1 VNESSEKKEQVL
13 KQHLDMAH
21 TIRMKAA
28 QKSNDA
34 DKKTIK
40 RQSSK
45 FPHSVYAIGDR
56 VLVKTNKKKWNK
68 VKGKGVATKRSSKA
82 TVVAVNPAYN
92 KYKVKMDNTPT
103 EIWVSVS
110 LITSLTREKENKRM
124 KVSGMLNYDCMY
136 TYLFHNWIG

>member
-1 VNESSEKKEQVL
+1 
-13 KQHLDMAH
+13 MAH

-28 QKSNDA
+28 QKSSDA
-34 DKKTIK
+34 DKRAIE
-40 RQSSK
+40 RHSSK

-92 KYKVKMDNTPT
+92 KYKVKVDNIPT
-103 EIWVSVS
+103 EVWVSVCS
-110 LITSLTREKENKRM
+110 ITSLTRQKENKRV
-124 KVSGMLNYDCMY
+124 KASGMFNNDCM
-136 TYLFHNWIG
+136 